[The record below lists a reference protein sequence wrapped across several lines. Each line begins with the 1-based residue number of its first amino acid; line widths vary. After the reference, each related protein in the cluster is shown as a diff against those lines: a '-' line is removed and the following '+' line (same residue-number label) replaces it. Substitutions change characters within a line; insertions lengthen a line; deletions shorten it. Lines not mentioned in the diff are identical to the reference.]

1 MESTLHSS
9 ARWRDPVSSNLRR
22 PQSGFTLLEV
32 MVVLIVLSFG
42 LLGVASLQANTAKY
56 KINSWARSSA
66 AVQFSSLA
74 DSMRANYKEAG
85 DVFSNGTNTSTSGYV
100 VTDDWATQQADSLTI
115 STDCLATTCTSAD
128 RAEYDVLA
136 WRREVR
142 NLFPQGAVTVT
153 GNASRGVNATV
164 AWFDKQFVDTTG
176 ALGRSQVCTASLTD
190 SAQQANCCPS
200 SLVGNPAQEGV
211 RCTNV
216 SFVP

>member
-1 MESTLHSS
+1 MESILHLSGHRRNPTPSFFRSS
-9 ARWRDPVSSNLRR
+9 FC
-22 PQSGFTLLEV
+22 GFTLLEV

-85 DVFSNGTNTSTSGYV
+85 SVFSNGTNTSTSAYR
-100 VTDDWATQQADSLTI
+100 VTDYWATQQADTLTI
-115 STDCLATTCTSAD
+115 GTDCLATTCSSSD
-128 RAEYDVLA
+128 RAAFDVLV

-142 NLFPQGAVTVT
+142 NLFPQGAVMIT
-153 GNASRGVNATV
+153 GNASSGVNATV
-164 AWFDKQFVDTTG
+164 AWFDKQFVNTTG
-176 ALGRSQVCTASLTD
+176 ALGRSQVCSSTLTD

-200 SLVGNPAQEGV
+200 ILVGDPALEGV